1 MFREEYEKMEM
12 QFLARYAMKS
22 CETRGRRQPEPKH
35 PYRTDFQR
43 DRDRIVHSTAFR
55 RLEYKTQVFVNHEG
69 DHFRTRLTHTLEVAI
84 IARSIAR
91 SMRLNEDLT
100 EAIAL
105 AHDLGHTPFGHS
117 GEEVLNELLKD
128 QGGFEHN
135 RQCIRVVDLLE
146 NHYPQFPGLNLTYEL
161 REGIVKH
168 HSDYDN
174 PQLDWEL
181 GLDGKPSLE
190 CQIVNMA
197 DEIAYNCHDVD
208 DGLSSGVIT
217 EDQLAEIDI
226 WRDRFNEIR
235 KQYPYADEQMR
246 RHSMIRYLINFL
258 VTDLTINSEQI
269 LTKENPLNT
278 EDVRKSRKT
287 LIAFSPETI
296 KLNSQLKLFLYQ
308 NMYRHYRMV
317 RMSEKAKRII
327 SELFNAYMGNID
339 LLPDHIKSRIG
350 VEKRHVIVADYIAGM
365 TDRFAGAEYK
375 KLLDPFERV

>member
-22 CETRGRRQPEPKH
+22 SETRGRRHAEPKH
-35 PYRTDFQR
+35 RYRTDFQR

-146 NHYPQFPGLNLTYEL
+146 NHHPQFPGLNLTYEV

-190 CQIVNMA
+190 CQIVNLA

-217 EDQLAEIDI
+217 ENQLMEIDI
-226 WRDRFNEIR
+226 WRNQFTDFK
-235 KQYPYADEQMR
+235 KQYPEADEQMR
-246 RHSMIRYLINFL
+246 RHSMVRYLINIL
-258 VTDLTINSEQI
+258 VTDLTIHSEKI
-269 LTKENPLNT
+269 LSMENPQSPD
-278 EDVRKSRKT
+278 DVRKNKKT
-287 LIAFSPETI
+287 LIAFSPETV
-296 KLNSQLKLFLYQ
+296 KCNSQLKLFLYQ
-308 NMYRHYRMV
+308 NMYKHYRMV

-327 SELFNAYMGNID
+327 SELFNAYMRNID
-339 LLPDHIKSRIG
+339 LLPDHIKSRMD
-350 VEKRHVIVADYIAGM
+350 VEKHHIIVADYIAGM